1 MRKQAVKKLGLS
13 RETLRALDVKAMAE
27 VAGGTTTKQL
37 SCDTVTLYACTI
49 SDTTHCTNC

>member
-27 VAGGTTTKQL
+27 VAGGTTKQL